1 MTTSDLPLFAYAT
14 APHNGTATSIEA
26 SEAIKPSVN
35 TLCRRVLDC
44 IASMP
49 AGLTCDQAECIL
61 NLSHQTCSARF
72 RDLAS
77 SQPPSIQ
84 KLVLEDGSY
93 AKRKTRSGRNA
104 FVYIAK
110 EAA

>member
-14 APHNGTATSIEA
+14 APHNGTTTSIEA
-26 SEAIKPSVN
+26 AEAIKPSVN